1 MEEREMKTIDTM
13 EALDLFTK
21 MYSEKHNGQL
31 LEPGEKTIAILKN
44 CTLIVELTEDKELK
58 MEFLGSEPIY
68 IDENLDMYVTDGED
82 DEDDS
87 D

>member
-1 MEEREMKTIDTM
+1 M
-13 EALDLFTK
+13 EALELFTK
-21 MYSEKHNGQL
+21 MYAEKHNGQL

-68 IDENLDMYVTDGED
+68 IDENLDMYITDGEGA
-82 DEDDS
+82 E
-87 D
+87 

>member
-1 MEEREMKTIDTM
+1 MKTIDTM

-21 MYSEKHNGQL
+21 KYSEKNNGKPF
-31 LEPGEKTIAILKN
+31 EPGEKRIAILKN
-44 CTLIVELTEDKELK
+44 CTMIVELTKDKELK
-58 MEFLGSEPIY
+58 MEFFGSEPIY